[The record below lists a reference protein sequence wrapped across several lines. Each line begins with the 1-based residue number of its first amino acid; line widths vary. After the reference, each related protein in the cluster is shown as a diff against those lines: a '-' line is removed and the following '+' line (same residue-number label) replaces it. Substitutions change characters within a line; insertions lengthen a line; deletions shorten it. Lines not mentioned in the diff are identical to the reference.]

1 MPTISKKITIAITTL
16 TLILLASCDLETS
29 DNGKLD
35 GQWHLIQIQD
45 LTTNQTQDLTQQ
57 YYYWQF
63 QGKLLQLRNTETHE
77 QYLLRFQHDNTTLR
91 TYEPYIYNREEGD
104 QPITDP
110 QPLNPFG
117 ITQIDQTFEI
127 EHLGNKY
134 ITLKSPTV
142 RLSLK
147 RF

>member
-1 MPTISKKITIAITTL
+1 MPTISKKIAIAIT

-29 DNGKLD
+29 GNGKLD
-35 GQWHLIQIQD
+35 GQWHLMQIETLANGD
-45 LTTNQTQDLTQQ
+45 TQDLSQQ
-57 YYYWQF
+57 YFYWQF
-63 QGKLLQLRNTETHE
+63 QGKLLQLRNIETNE
-77 QYLLRFQHDNTTLR
+77 IYLLRFERNGTILR
-91 TYEPYIYNREEGD
+91 TYDPYRFNRDEGD
-104 QPITDP
+104 E
-110 QPLNPFG
+110 PLDYVEPLQPFG
-117 ITQIDQTFEI
+117 INQIDETFEI

>member
-1 MPTISKKITIAITTL
+1 MPTISKKITIAIT

-134 ITLKSPTV
+134 ITLKSNTQ
-142 RLSLK
+142 RISLK